1 MIHRRAGDAAKY
13 GGGSSWDGRVGGC
26 GRLDGPGIGAG
37 GDRLEHA
44 EECSAGFIGL
54 THEIG
59 DDASPGA
66 TGRRDR
72 HCERPAAI
80 WDLRSGGRGPWSGIF
95 LLVDEARRL
104 REVVFDSLDQER
116 DGNDLARNA
125 YRSRTQ
131 FYRLFR
137 AMIEETPVAMRR
149 RLLLERAAWQLSRT
163 RLAVTEIGI
172 NASYGSLEAF
182 TRAFRK
188 AFGVSPSLYRRM
200 GATYTRLHTTNG
212 IHHCAGKDDTKGVS
226 QSMDLFDIF
235 SGQESWHTR
244 RLLDLAKTLN
254 DEQLDRPLTNQ
265 AKVFPWQGPDQ
276 SLRQILDRMVQTKEV
291 WAAALTGGGM
301 PAIDDAAAEDRTPG
315 AMLAR
320 IEKADAAFH
329 SVLTDVRNR
338 SAWEDTFVDALCEPP
353 ETFTF
358 GGMFAHVVIFNA
370 YRRMLAIDAL
380 RRLGVKV
387 EGFGCPEEY
396 LASVMHV

>member
-1 MIHRRAGDAAKY
+1 
-13 GGGSSWDGRVGGC
+13 V
-26 GRLDGPGIGAG
+26 
-37 GDRLEHA
+37 LE
-44 EECSAGFIGL
+44 
-54 THEIG
+54 
-59 DDASPGA
+59 
-66 TGRRDR
+66 
-72 HCERPAAI
+72 
-80 WDLRSGGRGPWSGIF
+80 
-95 LLVDEARRL
+95 
-104 REVVFDSLDQER
+104 SLDQEQ
-116 DGNDLARNA
+116 DAKTLARHA

-163 RLAVTEIGI
+163 QRSVTDISL
-172 NASYGSLEAF
+172 NANYGSLEAF

-188 AFGVSPSLYRRM
+188 AFRISPSLYRRM
-200 GATYTRLHTTNG
+200 GATHTHLHAANG
-212 IHHCAGKDDTKGVS
+212 IHHYSGKDDTKGAC

-244 RLLDLAKTLN
+244 RLLDLAGTLT
-254 DEQLDRPLTNQ
+254 DEQLDRPLKNQ
-265 AKVFPWQGPDQ
+265 VKIFPWDGPDQ

-291 WAAALTGGGM
+291 WAAALTGAGM
-301 PAIDDAAAEDRTPG
+301 PVMDNALPEDRTPS

-320 IEKADAAFH
+320 MEKADAAFH
-329 SVLTDVRNR
+329 SVLTDVHNR

-358 GGMFAHVVIFNA
+358 GGTFAHVITFNF

-380 RRLGVKV
+380 QRLGVTV

-396 LASVMHV
+396 LVSLAASAYNWVK